1 MKKKV
6 GILMNE
12 RKKITIEEFK
22 KWKSDYQ
29 IFLNEMEKE
38 ADSNPNLT
46 SDHIFLTKVA
56 TRLKKFQSDLLETDL
71 SLIPSEDWKGIQWM
85 SGTLNGIQLSG
96 DFSNTHANIDFNYF
110 NVDYSSGYNF
120 DGCNVNP
127 VSIYNNPYYMYY
139 RWENI
144 KSNDDAKR
152 IFGSN
157 YVKEHPEIFP
167 PDDIPQNIQED
178 FYNQRLSIDACIQYP
193 ELFLSLESYNARS
206 STAYNLNDEGSKN
219 DVNQYLNMY
228 GISTFRS
235 LYFNDRKT
243 FDFITK
249 YRILPNEEIADLNP
263 TIPSQKKEIL
273 KRISN
278 QIFDEFLNRG
288 LKITL
293 SKEEI
298 PDFFY
303 DYYPEMKIEFNDK
316 DLEEKY
322 SSRTLSLK
330 DVKENYELFKNV
342 DYRYLLPNYK
352 CLIKEFGGLESF
364 LTSFPDEYYEW
375 IDELDVIKDNNFS
388 KMQEQYHSLNDIVK
402 KIYYEIA
409 NAHPK
414 LDIIDL
420 YLKHGGDRESLSQ
433 NQVVNILGENL
444 LKAIQWNRDNDG
456 LLDKKIMNRNDSFL
470 SFLIQIN
477 NKKLHFNWLEN
488 NFISKD
494 ELKEANVP
502 AEKISEVLL
511 LANNV
516 LFNGDWDSIYKLYQ
530 SFPQVIPYIDKK
542 IKKGK
547 LGGIKYEELIKYNI
561 ENDNILST
569 TIINKGKKVL
579 FSDYLADL
587 LNLNYADFN
596 SSSLD
601 DWVIGKKDVLGKD
614 ISNNEIKYAVY
625 LANTALSNE
634 TWSDIYKLYQKFPQ
648 LISCINQKKKHGI
661 LSSINFNELIKFN
674 IENNDILNQ
683 TIIINNKREQI
694 GQLLLLNFE
703 EIKRKLII
711 KKDVQA
717 IGIPDDE
724 ITKVMAAANQTILG
738 GNVEDLSRILK
749 SYPKTEDIFNQK
761 DKIEFVGKDKL
772 LNYIKDKAILYEVVK
787 KFDVTD
793 IRNIVSRIS
802 TSNSSE
808 IQRIGEILIEPIL
821 ASNNPYQA
829 LDQIEDLFL
838 KNNLPYVAK
847 AYQVFKVLYPEYKEN
862 YGSPMLNAKSNR
874 GKDILI
880 FSDLIKASFGSNNR
894 SVLNYLESIEKGN
907 GFFQQILVNPNQL
920 NQLSNRDK
928 EILETYLGHLNSLY
942 NQTMK
947 GRLNGIDA
955 PHRLGPDTYEN
966 VLEMAKLFS
975 EDGKFDYDLPDRL
988 TKMFCHFAGIDTF
1001 EDAKKY
1007 IQAKIT
1013 IADKRHRE
1021 AAKRQFTIEKGD
1033 FVKGLGDIKYIEAIL
1048 QNGSVCKEF
1057 LGYASDSDSTPLDTD
1072 LTRIVE
1078 QKPTFKDTYDTR
1090 ITGYGNISA
1099 VLKCDD
1105 RFIITKSLPDTIVDK
1120 AKFDTGKLEAFYTG
1134 DVNNTHYGIRTGF
1147 ASSEIDYFVVDH
1159 NEPKLNFEIVKNGFY
1174 IPVVNEEGNLIFTPE
1189 QYDFMRTKMQG
1200 LSYYG
1205 LGDSYEFAASKD
1217 LITDDVQEIM
1227 AKNIGNQ
1234 QKTKEKRDVILKVV
1248 EKCLATSGITPI
1260 YELEK
1265 DLVPGTVEIIDTGST
1280 GRGTNK
1286 PNDGDFDFI
1295 VRLDKALISDAKK
1308 LEEFKNLLRKELKTR
1323 AEVKEETAKGD
1334 FRYKKVS
1341 LDGLDE
1347 PVDIDMTFIQKTDKV
1362 EYSTD
1367 MCLKDRLETIR
1378 NLSEEKYQAVLANII
1393 LAKKVLKE
1401 GKCYKPHHAPENI
1414 REDGLGGV
1422 GVENWILQ
1430 NGGSFYAA
1438 SKSFLAATEQA
1449 QTEIKNN
1456 PNISSM
1462 SKEEQARA
1470 EFDCFKKYYQIW
1482 DFGKNHMSEE
1492 KKTYP
1497 HDEFVYDNMAVD
1509 GYIRMKETLR
1519 AYVKKVDLER
1529 QNQSSNVEERADQI
1543 IATMA
1548 SGVID
1553 TEGNFIK
1560 ETQMTHRTLGYAD
1573 SIILNL
1579 MYIISILLLGL
1590 IIICIFFK

>member
-1 MKKKV
+1 MV
-6 GILMNE
+6 
-12 RKKITIEEFK
+12 
-22 KWKSDYQ
+22 
-29 IFLNEMEKE
+29 
-38 ADSNPNLT
+38 
-46 SDHIFLTKVA
+46 
-56 TRLKKFQSDLLETDL
+56 
-71 SLIPSEDWKGIQWM
+71 
-85 SGTLNGIQLSG
+85 
-96 DFSNTHANIDFNYF
+96 
-110 NVDYSSGYNF
+110 
-120 DGCNVNP
+120 
-127 VSIYNNPYYMYY
+127 
-139 RWENI
+139 
-144 KSNDDAKR
+144 
-152 IFGSN
+152 
-157 YVKEHPEIFP
+157 
-167 PDDIPQNIQED
+167 
-178 FYNQRLSIDACIQYP
+178 
-193 ELFLSLESYNARS
+193 
-206 STAYNLNDEGSKN
+206 
-219 DVNQYLNMY
+219 
-228 GISTFRS
+228 
-235 LYFNDRKT
+235 
-243 FDFITK
+243 
-249 YRILPNEEIADLNP
+249 
-263 TIPSQKKEIL
+263 
-273 KRISN
+273 
-278 QIFDEFLNRG
+278 
-288 LKITL
+288 
-293 SKEEI
+293 
-298 PDFFY
+298 
-303 DYYPEMKIEFNDK
+303 
-316 DLEEKY
+316 
-322 SSRTLSLK
+322 
-330 DVKENYELFKNV
+330 
-342 DYRYLLPNYK
+342 
-352 CLIKEFGGLESF
+352 
-364 LTSFPDEYYEW
+364 
-375 IDELDVIKDNNFS
+375 
-388 KMQEQYHSLNDIVK
+388 
-402 KIYYEIA
+402 
-409 NAHPK
+409 
-414 LDIIDL
+414 
-420 YLKHGGDRESLSQ
+420 
-433 NQVVNILGENL
+433 
-444 LKAIQWNRDNDG
+444 
-456 LLDKKIMNRNDSFL
+456 
-470 SFLIQIN
+470 
-477 NKKLHFNWLEN
+477 
-488 NFISKD
+488 
-494 ELKEANVP
+494 
-502 AEKISEVLL
+502 
-511 LANNV
+511 
-516 LFNGDWDSIYKLYQ
+516 
-530 SFPQVIPYIDKK
+530 
-542 IKKGK
+542 
-547 LGGIKYEELIKYNI
+547 
-561 ENDNILST
+561 
-569 TIINKGKKVL
+569 
-579 FSDYLADL
+579 
-587 LNLNYADFN
+587 
-596 SSSLD
+596 
-601 DWVIGKKDVLGKD
+601 
-614 ISNNEIKYAVY
+614 
-625 LANTALSNE
+625 
-634 TWSDIYKLYQKFPQ
+634 
-648 LISCINQKKKHGI
+648 
-661 LSSINFNELIKFN
+661 
-674 IENNDILNQ
+674 
-683 TIIINNKREQI
+683 
-694 GQLLLLNFE
+694 
-703 EIKRKLII
+703 
-711 KKDVQA
+711 
-717 IGIPDDE
+717 
-724 ITKVMAAANQTILG
+724 AANQTILG

-1057 LGYASDSDSTPLDTD
+1057 LGYASDSDATPLDTD

-1134 DVNNTHYGIRTGF
+1134 AVNNTHYGIRTGF

>member
-110 NVDYSSGYNF
+110 DVDYSSGYNF

-249 YRILPNEEIADLNP
+249 YRILPNEKIADLNP

-278 QIFDEFLNRG
+278 QIFDELLDLNRWPE
-288 LKITL
+288 ITL

-375 IDELDVIKDNNFS
+375 IDELSVIKDDTFFENHTF
-388 KMQEQYHSLNDIVK
+388 KTKEQYHSLNDIVK

-409 NAHPK
+409 NCYSK
-414 LDIIDL
+414 LDAMDL
-420 YLKHGGDRESLSQ
+420 YLKHGGDIKLLSK
-433 NQVVNILGENL
+433 IPTASTLGTSL
-444 LKAIQWNRDNDG
+444 LKVIQWNHDNDG
-456 LLDKKIMNRNDSFL
+456 VLDKESMIQNLTCL
-470 SFLIQIN
+470 SYLIEIN
-477 NKKLHFNWLEN
+477 NDTFDYDWLESH
-488 NFISKD
+488 FISKD

-530 SFPQVIPYIDKK
+530 NFPQLIPYIDKK
-542 IKKGK
+542 CKAGN
-547 LGGIKYEELIKYNI
+547 LNNIKYE
-561 ENDNILST
+561 
-569 TIINKGKKVL
+569 
-579 FSDYLADL
+579 
-587 LNLNYADFN
+587 
-596 SSSLD
+596 
-601 DWVIGKKDVLGKD
+601 
-614 ISNNEIKYAVY
+614 
-625 LANTALSNE
+625 
-634 TWSDIYKLYQKFPQ
+634 
-648 LISCINQKKKHGI
+648 
-661 LSSINFNELIKFN
+661 ELIKFN

-703 EIKRKLII
+703 KIKRKLII

-1057 LGYASDSDSTPLDTD
+1057 LGYASDSDATPLDTD

-1134 DVNNTHYGIRTGF
+1134 AVNNTHYGIRTGF

-1401 GKCYKPHHAPENI
+1401 GKCYKPHHAPEKI